1 MSVACAQM
9 VAMMDILGSVVFT
22 PAERVFTARTALIL
36 VPLLVKLVET
46 QMGCVLVNQ
55 DGWEQTVQQNVFT
68 PMERTAATYAVYSV
82 LTRHVID
89 SMEDVYLVV

>member
-1 MSVACAQM
+1 MIQEKRSNVKY
-9 VAMMDILGSVVFT
+9 ILF
-22 PAERVFTARTALIL
+22 
-36 VPLLVKLVET
+36 
-46 QMGCVLVNQ
+46 
-55 DGWEQTVQQNVFT
+55 QNVFT